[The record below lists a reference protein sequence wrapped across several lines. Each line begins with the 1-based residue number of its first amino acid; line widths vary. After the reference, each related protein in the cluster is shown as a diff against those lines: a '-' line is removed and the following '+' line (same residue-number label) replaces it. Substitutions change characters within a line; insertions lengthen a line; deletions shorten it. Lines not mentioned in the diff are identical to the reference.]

1 MLPGIVVTRPAPG
14 PAEPVGNDESGVTR
28 MVDAAEA
35 ARAFLRALERLPAYT
50 GVVFHG
56 LPAIPRLAPA
66 RWTRG
71 VTATSKDP
79 RIATENFSTPAV
91 AAIVSRTGR
100 DIGQF
105 SAHPAEQEIVLP
117 PEVVLLE
124 VARTFLPDG
133 RPVVIIEQ
141 LAEQDPSASLPPTLD
156 ALVDHV
162 RQRLQ
167 NGLKAREAPITT
179 RGKFV
184 EPFFFLNEE

>member
-1 MLPGIVVTRPAPG
+1 
-14 PAEPVGNDESGVTR
+14 

-56 LPAIPRLAPA
+56 LASIPRLAPA

-100 DIGQF
+100 DLGQF

-167 NGLKAREAPITT
+167 SGLKAREAPITT

-184 EPFFFLNEE
+184 EQFFFLDEE